1 MTRLDL
7 ITCFLYSHD
16 IPYVVYAC
24 PSCDGRQ
31 TTTFP
36 RYNFAGKLFET
47 RRGRCG
53 EWANLFGLYC
63 RAVGFETRYISDFT
77 DHVWIEVWSD
87 RRGSWIHADACEGKI
102 DEPSMYEHGWGKKL
116 NYILALSSEGGGQ
129 AADVTGRYSRKIL
142 SDQMQARRREVT
154 PSEEVGDMIIAQINA
169 SLRSRSNLSK
179 ARQAELDRRASEE
192 KKFFHLAQQ
201 SGNWEGNLY
210 NEGRISGSLAW
221 RAARQELGDD
231 TGSQSGNDNETGNGN
246 STGRLHVE
254 SIYPCPFGDNSSV
267 ISITVTSGS
276 TVNSSSDSI
285 VINGAHC
292 AAGMANSISIVIVDE
307 QTGCVLQSRS
317 FASWDTAAYFLH
329 SVPNERIVAMHA
341 DVQGETSLD
350 VPTQRKLSRLGGF
363 DSEKV
368 SGSGSEKDNDESEA
382 ISHQIL
388 FVGQLN
394 HNPDWAVFKSV
405 PGASVHAINVTINI
419 SSLLDKSNLKLRV
432 ERNTAP
438 RSVCCRLPESFM
450 PLGTQ
455 ILANEQQKR
464 AAFVGFIESEDTKKS
479 IYLGYTTR
487 EGAPVYLMSAASFPF
502 ERSHN
507 ESKGDAGKD
516 WTTHHYLPGVLV
528 PEEDAKYSSEG
539 TPDSLVPSFDIPT
552 DFDFYNNLLGP
563 SLLSKDSSGN
573 MSVVE
578 TTTALHN
585 AKFVAL
591 YFSANWCGPWCV
603 THTEGGSSP
612 TPLLIRLSKPFFF
625 HSLSHCMH

>member
-179 ARQAELDRRASEE
+179 ARQDELDRRASEE

-201 SGNWEGNLY
+201 SGSWEGSNLY

-221 RAARQELGDD
+221 RAARQELGDEMK
-231 TGSQSGNDNETGNGN
+231 SHENGTDDVD
-246 STGRLHVE
+246 SPRKDDSRLHVE
-254 SIYPCPFGDNSSV
+254 SIYPYPFGVNKGV
-267 ISITVTSGS
+267 ISITVASRS
-276 TVNSSSDSI
+276 TANPSSESI
-285 VINGAHC
+285 TVNGAHC
-292 AAGMANSISIVIVDE
+292 AAGIANAISIVIVDE
-307 QTGCVLQSRS
+307 LTGCVLQSRS
-317 FASWDTAAYFLH
+317 FASWDTAACFLH
-329 SVPNERIVAMHA
+329 LVPNKRIVAMHA
-341 DVQGETSLD
+341 DVQDETSLD

-363 DSEKV
+363 DWTKVSESGDSEKV
-368 SGSGSEKDNDESEA
+368 DHESKA
-382 ISHQIL
+382 ISHQVL

-394 HNPDWAVFKSV
+394 HNPKWAVFKSV
-405 PGASVHAINVTINI
+405 PSASVHAINVTINI
-419 SSLLDKSNLKLRV
+419 SSSLDELNLKLRV

-455 ILANEQQKR
+455 LLANEQQKR
-464 AAFVGFIESEDTKKS
+464 AAFVGFMESEDAKKS
-479 IYLGYTTR
+479 HYLGYTTR
-487 EGAPVYLMSAASFPF
+487 DGAPVFLISPGSCFPF
-502 ERSHN
+502 ERSHS

-528 PEEDAKYSSEG
+528 SEEDAKFSSEG
-539 TPDSLVPSFDIPT
+539 TADSLAPSFDIPT
-552 DFDFYNNLLGP
+552 DFDFYKNMLGSTLLR
-563 SLLSKDSSGN
+563 KDSSGKV
-573 MSVVE
+573 SLTE
-578 TTTALHN
+578 TSKALCN
-585 AKFVAL
+585 ARFVAL
-591 YFSANWCGPWCV
+591 YFSASWCGPWCV
-603 THTEGGSSP
+603 MHFTGEISP
-612 TPLLIRLSKPFFF
+612 PPLLI
-625 HSLSHCMH
+625 

>member
-1 MTRLDL
+1 MG
-7 ITCFLYSHD
+7 
-16 IPYVVYAC
+16 
-24 PSCDGRQ
+24 DG
-31 TTTFP
+31 
-36 RYNFAGKLFET
+36 
-47 RRGRCG
+47 
-53 EWANLFGLYC
+53 
-63 RAVGFETRYISDFT
+63 
-77 DHVWIEVWSD
+77 
-87 RRGSWIHADACEGKI
+87 
-102 DEPSMYEHGWGKKL
+102 
-116 NYILALSSEGGGQ
+116 
-129 AADVTGRYSRKIL
+129 
-142 SDQMQARRREVT
+142 
-154 PSEEVGDMIIAQINA
+154 
-169 SLRSRSNLSK
+169 
-179 ARQAELDRRASEE
+179 
-192 KKFFHLAQQ
+192 
-201 SGNWEGNLY
+201 
-210 NEGRISGSLAW
+210 
-221 RAARQELGDD
+221 
-231 TGSQSGNDNETGNGN
+231 TGSQSGNDNEADNGN

-254 SIYPCPFGDNSSV
+254 SIYPCPFDNSSV

-292 AAGMANSISIVIVDE
+292 AAGTANSISIVIVDE

-341 DVQGETSLD
+341 DKQGETSLD
-350 VPTQRKLSRLGGF
+350 VPTQLKLSRLGGF
-363 DSEKV
+363 DLEKA
-368 SGSGSEKDNDESEA
+368 SASGSEKNNEESEA
-382 ISHQIL
+382 ILHEVLL

-394 HNPDWAVFKSV
+394 RNPDWAVFKSV
-405 PGASVHAINVTINI
+405 PCASVHAINVTLNI

-464 AAFVGFIESEDTKKS
+464 AAFVGFIESEDSKKS
-479 IYLGYTTR
+479 ICLGYTTR

-528 PEEDAKYSSEG
+528 PEEDANYSSEG

-552 DFDFYNNLLGP
+552 DSDFYNNLLGP
-563 SLLSKDSSGN
+563 SLLSKDTSGN
-573 MSVVE
+573 VSVVE

-603 THTEGGSSP
+603 NHSEGGTSP
-612 TPLLIRLSKPFFF
+612 TPLLIRW
-625 HSLSHCMH
+625 